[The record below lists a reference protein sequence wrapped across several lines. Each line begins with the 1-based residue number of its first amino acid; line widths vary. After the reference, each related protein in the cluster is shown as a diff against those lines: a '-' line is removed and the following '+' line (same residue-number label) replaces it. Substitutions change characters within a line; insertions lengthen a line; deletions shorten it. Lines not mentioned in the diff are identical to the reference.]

1 MAVTPTPTETGKAM
15 SLPMGMMSPMWFA
28 FSAAASFGAAYF
40 WMTRWAKPQNL
51 EAMMPPAMTSPFK
64 ATTIL
69 DLIPDLEPQ
78 PLVAPPED
86 TAADIAF
93 GSSVDD
99 MPHVIAE
106 RAAQAAA
113 AEAAELAL
121 LEPPAP
127 EPVMEAAPEPQP
139 VVEAVEDVVEGI
151 EVAAAAAAA
160 AEPATPDDL
169 TMIVGIG
176 PKLAAALAERGV
188 TTFAQMAKW
197 KARELERVD
206 KALNLKGRAVR
217 DAWVAQAKR
226 FADKASAAAEA

>member
-51 EAMMPPAMTSPFK
+51 EAMMPAAMTSPFK
-64 ATTIL
+64 AATIL

-113 AEAAELAL
+113 AEAAAVGLA
-121 LEPPAP
+121 EPPPP
-127 EPVMEAAPEPQP
+127 EVEAAPEAEP
-139 VVEAVEDVVEGI
+139 VIEAVE
-151 EVAAAAAAA
+151 AAPETP
-160 AEPATPDDL
+160 AEPDDL

-226 FADKASAAAEA
+226 FADKAAAAEA

>member
-15 SLPMGMMSPMWFA
+15 SLPMGMMSPLWFA
-28 FSAAASFGAAYF
+28 FSAAASFGAAYY
-40 WMTRWAKPQNL
+40 WMTSWAKPRNL
-51 EAMMPPAMTSPFK
+51 EAIMGPLMTAPP
-64 ATTIL
+64 IL
-69 DLIPDLEPQ
+69 IELVPELEPQ

-121 LEPPAP
+121 LEPPPP
-127 EPVMEAAPEPQP
+127 EP
-139 VVEAVEDVVEGI
+139 VVEATVEETT
-151 EVAAAAAAA
+151 EVAEAA
-160 AEPATPDDL
+160 AEPAPPDDL

-226 FADKASAAAEA
+226 FADKASATAEA